1 MQAKPQHHN
10 QILPASSTSS
20 TLLNKKYN
28 DTTKSN
34 EQQDGQQ
41 AQSNFSRMNNNV
53 DINKRIND
61 RQIMGNYDD
70 QLAVDHNDV
79 SNAAD
84 GQTVADDD
92 NLVVIPQRNLVA
104 VDNNDDDAEQTT
116 EIPNEETTI
125 EINGPKNDESMTK
138 DVRCVLTYLVMLN
151 GDKILGAGNAH

>member
-1 MQAKPQHHN
+1 MQPKN

-34 EQQDGQQ
+34 EQQAGQQ

-104 VDNNDDDAEQTT
+104 VDNNNDDAEQTT
-116 EIPNEETTI
+116 EIPNVEATSI

-138 DVRCVLTYLVMLN
+138 DVRYVY
-151 GDKILGAGNAH
+151 I

>member
-1 MQAKPQHHN
+1 MQPKT
-10 QILPASSTSS
+10 QILPASSS

-34 EQQDGQQ
+34 EQQAGQQ

-61 RQIMGNYDD
+61 RQIMGIYDD

-138 DVRCVLTYLVMLN
+138 DVRCVLTYLVMLK
-151 GDKILGAGNAH
+151 GHKLLGTGNAH

>member
-1 MQAKPQHHN
+1 MQPKT
-10 QILPASSTSS
+10 QILPASSS

-34 EQQDGQQ
+34 EQQAGQQ

-61 RQIMGNYDD
+61 RQIMGIYDD

-138 DVRCVLTYLVMLN
+138 DVRYVY
-151 GDKILGAGNAH
+151 IQ

>member
-1 MQAKPQHHN
+1 
-10 QILPASSTSS
+10 
-20 TLLNKKYN
+20 
-28 DTTKSN
+28 
-34 EQQDGQQ
+34 
-41 AQSNFSRMNNNV
+41 
-53 DINKRIND
+53 
-61 RQIMGNYDD
+61 MGIYDD

-84 GQTVADDD
+84 GQIVADDD

-138 DVRCVLTYLVMLN
+138 DVRYVY
-151 GDKILGAGNAH
+151 IQ

>member
-34 EQQDGQQ
+34 EQQAGQQ

-92 NLVVIPQRNLVA
+92 NLVVIPQRHLVA
-104 VDNNDDDAEQTT
+104 VDNNDDAEQTT
-116 EIPNEETTI
+116 EIPNEEATI

-138 DVRCVLTYLVMLN
+138 DVRYVY
-151 GDKILGAGNAH
+151 I

>member
-61 RQIMGNYDD
+61 RRIMGIYDD

-116 EIPNEETTI
+116 EIPNEETSI

>member
-34 EQQDGQQ
+34 EQQAGQQ

-104 VDNNDDDAEQTT
+104 VDNNNDDAEQTT
-116 EIPNEETTI
+116 EIPNEEATSI

-138 DVRCVLTYLVMLN
+138 DVRYVY
-151 GDKILGAGNAH
+151 I

>member
-1 MQAKPQHHN
+1 MQPKT
-10 QILPASSTSS
+10 QILPASSS
-20 TLLNKKYN
+20 TLLNEKYN

-34 EQQDGQQ
+34 EQQAGQQ

-61 RQIMGNYDD
+61 RQIMGIYDD

-138 DVRCVLTYLVMLN
+138 DVRYVY
-151 GDKILGAGNAH
+151 I

>member
-1 MQAKPQHHN
+1 MQPKT
-10 QILPASSTSS
+10 QILPASSS

-34 EQQDGQQ
+34 EQQAGQQ

-61 RQIMGNYDD
+61 RRIMGIYDD

-151 GDKILGAGNAH
+151 GHKILGTGNAH

>member
-1 MQAKPQHHN
+1 MQPKN

-34 EQQDGQQ
+34 EQQAGQQ

-92 NLVVIPQRNLVA
+92 NLVVIPQRNFVA
-104 VDNNDDDAEQTT
+104 VDKNDDAEQTT
-116 EIPNEETTI
+116 EIPNEENTV

-151 GDKILGAGNAH
+151 GDKILGTGNAH

>member
-1 MQAKPQHHN
+1 MQPKT
-10 QILPASSTSS
+10 QILPASSS
-20 TLLNKKYN
+20 TLLNEKYN

-34 EQQDGQQ
+34 EQQAGQQ

-61 RQIMGNYDD
+61 RRIMGIYDD

-151 GDKILGAGNAH
+151 GHKLLGTGNAH

>member
-20 TLLNKKYN
+20 TLLNKKYY

-34 EQQDGQQ
+34 EPQAGQQ

-92 NLVVIPQRNLVA
+92 DNLVVIPQRNLVA
-104 VDNNDDDAEQTT
+104 VDNNDDAEQTT
-116 EIPNEETTI
+116 EIPNEETTSI

-138 DVRCVLTYLVMLN
+138 DVRYVY
-151 GDKILGAGNAH
+151 I

>member
-34 EQQDGQQ
+34 EPQAGQQ

-104 VDNNDDDAEQTT
+104 VDNNDDAEQTT
-116 EIPNEETTI
+116 EIPNEEATSI
-125 EINGPKNDESMTK
+125 EINGPKNDESMTIN
-138 DVRCVLTYLVMLN
+138 VRYVY
-151 GDKILGAGNAH
+151 I

>member
-1 MQAKPQHHN
+1 MQPKT
-10 QILPASSTSS
+10 QILPASSS

-34 EQQDGQQ
+34 EQQAGQQ

-61 RQIMGNYDD
+61 RRIMGIYDD

-151 GDKILGAGNAH
+151 GHKLLGTGNAH

>member
-1 MQAKPQHHN
+1 MQPKT
-10 QILPASSTSS
+10 QILPDSSS
-20 TLLNKKYN
+20 TLLNEKYN

-34 EQQDGQQ
+34 EQQAGQQ

-61 RQIMGNYDD
+61 RRIMGIYDD

-151 GDKILGAGNAH
+151 GHKILGTGNAH

>member
-1 MQAKPQHHN
+1 MQPKN

-92 NLVVIPQRNLVA
+92 DNLVVIPQRNLVA
-104 VDNNDDDAEQTT
+104 VDNNNDDAEQTT
-116 EIPNEETTI
+116 EIPNEEATTI

-138 DVRCVLTYLVMLN
+138 DVRYVY
-151 GDKILGAGNAH
+151 I

>member
-1 MQAKPQHHN
+1 MQPKT
-10 QILPASSTSS
+10 QILPASSS

-34 EQQDGQQ
+34 EQQAGQQ

-61 RQIMGNYDD
+61 RRIMGIYDD

-138 DVRCVLTYLVMLN
+138 DVRYVY
-151 GDKILGAGNAH
+151 I

>member
-1 MQAKPQHHN
+1 M
-10 QILPASSTSS
+10 SSS
-20 TLLNKKYN
+20 TLLNEKYN

-34 EQQDGQQ
+34 EQQAGQQ

-61 RQIMGNYDD
+61 RRIMGIYDD

-138 DVRCVLTYLVMLN
+138 DVRCVLTYLVMLK
-151 GDKILGAGNAH
+151 GHKLLGTGNAH

>member
-34 EQQDGQQ
+34 EQQAGQQ

-104 VDNNDDDAEQTT
+104 VDNNNDDAEQTT
-116 EIPNEETTI
+116 EIPNEEATSI

-138 DVRCVLTYLVMLN
+138 DVRYVLIYLLFR
-151 GDKILGAGNAH
+151 DA

>member
-104 VDNNDDDAEQTT
+104 VDNNDDAEQTT
-116 EIPNEETTI
+116 EIPNEEATSI

-138 DVRCVLTYLVMLN
+138 DVRYVLTYLLFR
-151 GDKILGAGNAH
+151 DA

>member
-1 MQAKPQHHN
+1 MQPKT
-10 QILPASSTSS
+10 QILPASSS

-34 EQQDGQQ
+34 EQQAGQQ

-61 RQIMGNYDD
+61 RRIMGIYDD

-92 NLVVIPQRNLVA
+92 NLVVIPQRNLAA
-104 VDNNDDDAEQTT
+104 VDNNDDDTEQTT

-151 GDKILGAGNAH
+151 GHKLLGTGNAH

>member
-1 MQAKPQHHN
+1 MQPKT
-10 QILPASSTSS
+10 QILPASSS
-20 TLLNKKYN
+20 TLLNEKYN

-34 EQQDGQQ
+34 EQQAGQQ

-61 RQIMGNYDD
+61 RQIMGIYDD

-138 DVRCVLTYLVMLN
+138 DVRCVLTYLVMLK
-151 GDKILGAGNAH
+151 GHKLLGTGNAH

>member
-1 MQAKPQHHN
+1 MQPKN

-104 VDNNDDDAEQTT
+104 VDNNNDDAEQTT
-116 EIPNEETTI
+116 EIPNEEATTI

-138 DVRCVLTYLVMLN
+138 DVRYVY
-151 GDKILGAGNAH
+151 I